1 MKILIILGR
10 GARLLLAG
18 VVLIGIEGGVP
29 YMLVRFAGLPIP
41 RGVPSWTAI
50 ERLLLNP
57 IPDQLLLSVLAVP
70 LWLLWAAF
78 SVALIVEI
86 TALARGVE
94 LHVPLLGPLQ
104 AMAAGLLGSMAI
116 AVLLIDLRAAST
128 PIQPAAV
135 PVAATQVVEVDAA
148 VDGAPHKPREPVH
161 VVKPRDSLWKIA
173 GHRLGSGLKWRTIW
187 KLNGDRRQVDG
198 QMFTDP
204 DVIQP
209 GWRLRLPDAH
219 RSQPSVQVE
228 KPPAHEPSPPAQARA
243 KPTEQ
248 APSATPVIVTIDVP
262 SGGIVALSAVAGM
275 CAAQVLARFHRRRRR
290 VLPSAAEGVTITPEP
305 DIPPVIE
312 ASRRA
317 YNQLFREQ
325 DQAPPSEAELVRAA
339 STIEV
344 PDDIVIG
351 VHEDGSPVRLSLSG
365 MSLGLAGPGALDVV
379 RGILVDLLHQAG
391 DFRVEVL
398 TCAADAA
405 RLLGVE
411 ECHALARGVPGLTV
425 LESMGAALD
434 RFEEIRFT
442 RRRMLAEREAGHVEE
457 LRQRDPGEAL
467 PVVILVVT
475 PEDEVDTRLGTLLE
489 PRCGMGAL
497 LLGDWPAATCQV
509 AADHSV
515 SAAHGQD
522 GRPLTGANLVHL
534 PAGDLVDALR
544 VLGEA
549 QPDAYEQDAAVPP
562 VGTVAEWE
570 HPTPVWVQVMGRPAV
585 LVKDHEQPLR
595 IRGLKLSLLVYLA
608 LHPRG
613 ATKEAISEALWP
625 GKPPGHEFHSLL
637 RHLRDALET
646 ATGLTGESFVVA
658 MDNETY
664 RVDAERIGFDLWE
677 FQREV
682 KAVRV
687 AADTASR
694 LAVLDR
700 AARLCVGE
708 LGSGLSEEWILE
720 ERYPLTLAQV
730 DVLTQLAELCDDHE
744 RNLELLDQ
752 ARRLDPDTEEI
763 WCRIMRLHQRLG
775 YFEQARLTGQLLLA
789 HLRTLHTE
797 PTPAT
802 AEVLAAVL
810 GRRAR

>member
-1 MKILIILGR
+1 M
-10 GARLLLAG
+10 
-18 VVLIGIEGGVP
+18 
-29 YMLVRFAGLPIP
+29 
-41 RGVPSWTAI
+41 
-50 ERLLLNP
+50 LNP

-116 AVLLIDLRAAST
+116 AVLPIDLRAVST
-128 PIQPAAV
+128 PIQSAAV
-135 PVAATQVVEVDAA
+135 PVAATQVVGFATVA
-148 VDGAPHKPREPVH
+148 DGAPYEPRERVH

-173 GHRLGSGLKWRTIW
+173 GRRLGSGLKWRTIW
-187 KLNGDRRQVDG
+187 KLNADRRQVDG
-198 QMFTDP
+198 QVFTDP
-204 DVIQP
+204 DVLQP
-209 GWRLRLPDAH
+209 GWRLRLPGAH
-219 RSQPSVQVE
+219 RSRPSVQVE
-228 KPPAHEPSPPAQARA
+228 KPPAREPSPPAPARTA
-243 KPTEQ
+243 RPAEQ
-248 APSATPVIVTIDVP
+248 APSVTQVIVTIDVP
-262 SGGIVALSAVAGM
+262 SGGVVALSAVAGM
-275 CAAQVLARFHRRRRR
+275 CVAQALARFHRRRRR
-290 VLPSAAEGVTITPEP
+290 VPPSAAEGGTATPEP
-305 DIPPVIE
+305 DMPPVIE

-317 YNQLFREQ
+317 YNQSFREQ
-325 DQAPPSEAELVRAA
+325 DQAPPSEAELIRVA
-339 STIEV
+339 SSIEV
-344 PDDIVIG
+344 PGDIVIG
-351 VHEDGSPVRLSLSG
+351 VHEDGSPVRLSLAG

-379 RGILVDLLHQAG
+379 RGILLDLLHQAG

-398 TCAADAA
+398 TCVTDAA

-411 ECHALARGVPGLTV
+411 ESRAHALARAVPGLTV
-425 LESMGAALD
+425 LESMGAVLD
-434 RFEEIRFT
+434 RFEQIRFT

-475 PEDEVDTRLGTLLE
+475 PEDDMDTRLGTLLE
-489 PRCGMGAL
+489 SRCGMGAL

-515 SAAHGQD
+515 PAAHGQD

-534 PAGDLVDALR
+534 PAGDLADALR

-549 QPDAYEQDAAVPP
+549 QPDAYEQETAVPP
-562 VGTVAEWE
+562 VGTVAEWG
-570 HPTPVWVQVMGRPAV
+570 HPTPVWVRVMGQPAV
-585 LVKDHEQPLR
+585 LVKGHEQPLR

-613 ATKEAISEALWP
+613 ATKEVISEALWP

-682 KAVRV
+682 KAVRAV
-687 AADTASR
+687 TDTASR
-694 LAVLDR
+694 ITALDR

-744 RNLELLDQ
+744 RSLELLDQ

-775 YFEQARLTGQLLLA
+775 HFDQARHTGQLLLA
-789 HLRTLHTE
+789 HLRTLHAE
-797 PTPAT
+797 PTSAT
-802 AEVLAAVL
+802 AELLAAVL
-810 GRRAR
+810 GRRTR